1 MYFILYAIARS
12 VVSLTRGDDL
22 YLGTIRAPHLVSA
35 ILVVVFGVLIWRRK
49 LYERS
54 RIA

>member
-22 YLGTIRAPHLVSA
+22 YLGPIRAPHLASA
-35 ILVVVFGVLIWRRK
+35 ILVAVFGVLIWRRK
-49 LYERS
+49 LYTK
-54 RIA
+54 AQNV